1 MRMHRIATGILLALL
16 SAAGDGQTKGATS
29 PEDIGAPDGLSAR
42 LSPDRNLPGAKS
54 AFLPELFASSHA
66 SNLLQLKN
74 GDLLCVWFSGT
85 AEGQS
90 DVAIVASLLPKG
102 SMTWGKPVR
111 VDHDPAKS
119 YQNPVA
125 YQAPN
130 GEIWILHT
138 AQTAGKGQAD
148 AQVMK
153 SVSKDGAKTWSVPI
167 VLFAEAGAF
176 TRQPFVRG
184 EHDELILPIYY
195 STSAG
200 ITKGAETNYPVVKL
214 SADGGQTWK
223 ECAVPKAEGMV
234 QMSIV
239 KQAPGRYVAFY
250 RSRFADFV
258 HRSTSA
264 DGCNW
269 TPPEPTPLPNNNASI
284 QAAGL
289 RDGNIVMV
297 FNNASGHKPGHVTQ
311 SGERVP
317 LSIALSTDGGITW
330 KYVRDM
336 ETRDNHAPLPKG
348 QRMEYSYPAVLQLAN
363 GKIMASYTY
372 RRLGIKTVLIDE
384 AWIKQG
390 TSTGEYRP

>member
-1 MRMHRIATGILLALL
+1 MRMHRIAAGMLLASL
-16 SAAGDGQTKGATS
+16 SVAGRSQTKTVELTAM
-29 PEDIGAPDGLSAR
+29 DAPDGLSAK

-90 DVAIVASLLPKG
+90 DVAIVASILPKG

-148 AQVMK
+148 AQVLK
-153 SVSKDGAKTWSVPI
+153 SVSKDGGKTWSAPV

-176 TRQPFVRG
+176 TRQPFVHG
-184 EHDELILPIYY
+184 EHNELLLPIYY

-200 ITKGAETNYPVVKL
+200 ITKGAETNYSVVKL

-223 ECAVPKAEGMV
+223 ECAVPRAEGMV

-239 KQAPGRYVAFY
+239 KQAPGHYVAFY
-250 RSRFADFV
+250 RSRFADFI
-258 HRSTSA
+258 HRSTST
-264 DGCNW
+264 DGCTW
-269 TPPEPTPLPNNNASI
+269 TAPEPTPLPNNNASI

-297 FNNASGHKPGHVTQ
+297 FNNTSGHKPGHVTQ

-317 LSIALSTDGGITW
+317 VSIALSSDGGITW

-336 ETRDNHAPLPKG
+336 ETRDSYGMLPKG
-348 QRMEYSYPAVLQLAN
+348 QRMEYSYPAVLQLPN

-372 RRLGIKTVLIDE
+372 RRLGIKTVLMDE
-384 AWIKQG
+384 DWIKLG
-390 TSTGEYRP
+390 TTTGEYKP

>member
-1 MRMHRIATGILLALL
+1 MRMYRIAAGMLLASL
-16 SAAGDGQTKGATS
+16 SVAGNSQTKNAESTAAV
-29 PEDIGAPDGLSAR
+29 DAPDGLSAT
-42 LSPDRNLPGAKS
+42 LSPDKDLPRAKS

-90 DVAIVASLLPKG
+90 DVAIVVSILPKG
-102 SMTWGKPVR
+102 SMTWGKTVR

-130 GEIWILHT
+130 GDIWILHT

-148 AQVMK
+148 AQVLK
-153 SVSKDGAKTWSVPI
+153 TVSKDGGKTWSAPV

-176 TRQPFVRG
+176 TRQPFVHG
-184 EHDELILPIYY
+184 ERNDLLLPTYY

-239 KQAPGRYVAFY
+239 KQAPGRYAAFY
-250 RSRFADFV
+250 RSRFADKI
-258 HRSTSA
+258 HRSTST

-269 TPPEPTPLPNNNASI
+269 TAPVPTPLPNNNASI
-284 QAAGL
+284 QAAKL
-289 RDGNIVMV
+289 RDGNIVVV
-297 FNNASGHKPGHVTQ
+297 FNNTSGHKPGHVTQ

-317 LSIALSTDGGITW
+317 VSIALSSDGGVTW

-336 ETRDNHAPLPKG
+336 ETRDSHAPLPKG

-384 AWIKQG
+384 NWIKQG
-390 TSTGEYRP
+390 TTTGEYKP

>member
-1 MRMHRIATGILLALL
+1 MKMHQIAAGMLLASL
-16 SAAGDGQTKGATS
+16 SVTGSGQTKSAALAAMET
-29 PEDIGAPDGLSAR
+29 PDGLSTK
-42 LSPDRNLPGAKS
+42 LSPDKNLPGAKS

-90 DVAIVASLLPKG
+90 DVAIVISILPKG

-148 AQVMK
+148 AQVLK
-153 SVSKDGAKTWSVPI
+153 TVSKDGGTTWSVPV
-167 VLFAEAGAF
+167 VLFPEAGAF

-184 EHDELILPIYY
+184 EHNELLLPIYY

-200 ITKGAETNYPVVKL
+200 ITKGAETNYPAVKL

-250 RSRFADFV
+250 RNRFADFI
-258 HRSTSA
+258 HRSTST

-269 TPPEPTPLPNNNASI
+269 TAPEPTPLPNNNASI
-284 QAAGL
+284 QAAKL

-297 FNNASGHKPGHVTQ
+297 FNNTSGHKPGHVTQ